1 MRYFPSIK
9 QHMGL
14 ILFAFS
20 CCAFTPTELDCS
32 LNCPPTPLL
41 RVTPE
46 KFHNQ
51 QTRQLPFWTIPAIH
65 QVSSTEHKTLLL
77 GQQMAVSPILSSWP
91 SAYFMGF
98 LFQAQPQEVTGGVD
112 LGCCQTQEQGWTA
125 EWLVL
130 QQWACASNCF
140 CPTLRMWSFEGM
152 QGTRDS
158 GRKSMFSGTV
168 GPRVLAFISS

>member
-14 ILFAFS
+14 ILLAFS
-20 CCAFTPTELDCS
+20 RHAFTLTEPDCS

-46 KFHNQ
+46 KFQ

-65 QVSSTEHKTLLL
+65 QVSSTEHKTLLF
-77 GQQMAVSPILSSWP
+77 GQQMAVSPILSSLP

-98 LFQAQPQEVTGGVD
+98 LFQAQPQEVTGGSLPRVLPD
-112 LGCCQTQEQGWTA
+112 TGARMDSRVACTT
-125 EWLVL
+125 L
-130 QQWACASNCF
+130 QQLASNRF
-140 CPTLRMWSFEGM
+140 CPTLSMWSFEGM
-152 QGTRDS
+152 QGTRES
-158 GRKSMFSGTV
+158 GRKSVFSGTV
-168 GPRVLAFISS
+168 GPHVLAFISS